1 MIETVE
7 APGRRELLGSVSDLP
22 ETLLKAHAEIV
33 NVLRRIRASRDALE
47 SATVG
52 KLHHTKDKLA
62 EVSSATEVAAN
73 GILDGLDRAIAFVDE
88 LDVIAD
94 KDEAKAATVRSSLRD
109 ELFQAIGCLQFQ
121 DITSQQLNYASSLL
135 VDMEARLGALSDTL
149 DANGSVIVEAPTAP
163 GLRTFD
169 PGASI
174 HNAEGRQ
181 ALADS
186 IFETPA

>member
-1 MIETVE
+1 
-7 APGRRELLGSVSDLP
+7 
-22 ETLLKAHAEIV
+22 
-33 NVLRRIRASRDALE
+33 
-47 SATVG
+47 
-52 KLHHTKDKLA
+52 LHSTKDKLA

-88 LDVIAD
+88 LDAIAD
-94 KDEAKAATVRSSLRD
+94 TDETRAIAVRSSLRD

-135 VDMEARLGALSDTL
+135 VDMEARLSSLSDAL
-149 DANGSVIVEAPTAP
+149 DPNTSAIVEPVTAP

-174 HNAEGRQ
+174 HN
-181 ALADS
+181 
-186 IFETPA
+186 

>member
-7 APGRRELLGSVSDLP
+7 APRRRESLGSVAELP

-33 NVLRRIRASRDALE
+33 NVLQRIRASRDALE

-52 KLHHTKDKLA
+52 KLHSTKDKLA

-88 LDVIAD
+88 LDAIAD
-94 KDEAKAATVRSSLRD
+94 SDETKAVAVRSSLRD

-135 VDMEARLGALSDTL
+135 GDMEVRLSSLSDAL
-149 DANGSVIVEAPTAP
+149 DPNASAIVEPVTAP

>member
-7 APGRRELLGSVSDLP
+7 APARREFLGAVTDLP

-47 SATVG
+47 QATVG
-52 KLHHTKDKLA
+52 KLQHTTAKLA
-62 EVSSATEVAAN
+62 EVSSATEVATN
-73 GILDGLDRAIAFVDE
+73 GILDGLDRAIAFVGELDE
-88 LDVIAD
+88 LAD
-94 KDEAKAATVRSSLRD
+94 RDEARAATVRGLLRD

-135 VDMEARLGALSDTL
+135 VDMETRLSALSDTL
-149 DANGSVIVEAPTAP
+149 DPNGAIDVAEMVGESPRA
-163 GLRTFD
+163 FD
-169 PGASI
+169 PAASI
-174 HNAEGRQ
+174 HDADRRQ

>member
-1 MIETVE
+1 MLDTVE
-7 APGRRELLGSVSDLP
+7 TTGRREMLGAVSDLP

-33 NVLRRIRASRDALE
+33 NVLRRIRTSRDAIA

-52 KLHHTKDKLA
+52 KLNHTKDKLA

-73 GILDGLDRAIAFVDE
+73 GIMDGIDRAIAMVDE
-88 LDVIAD
+88 LDALAG
-94 KDEAKAATVRSSLRD
+94 KDEAKGAEVRAALRD

-135 VDMEARLGALSDTL
+135 EDMETRLGNLSDAL
-149 DANGSVIVEAPTAP
+149 DPNGSVVVEPPTGPSIRA
-163 GLRTFD
+163 FD
-169 PGASI
+169 PAASI

-186 IFETPA
+186 IFEVPA

>member
-1 MIETVE
+1 MIESVD
-7 APGRRELLGSVSDLP
+7 APRRREFLGSVSDLP

-33 NVLRRIRASRDALE
+33 NVLQRIRASRDALE

-73 GILDGLDRAIAFVDE
+73 GILDGLDRAIALVDE
-88 LDVIAD
+88 LDTLAGT
-94 KDEAKAATVRSSLRD
+94 DEVKSASVRSSLRD

-135 VDMEARLGALSDTL
+135 VEMEARLGALSDTL
-149 DANGSVIVEAPTAP
+149 DPTGAVIVEPPTAP
-163 GLRTFD
+163 SLRTFD

-174 HNAEGRQ
+174 HDAEGRQ

>member
-1 MIETVE
+1 MIEAVD
-7 APGRRELLGSVSDLP
+7 APGRREFLGSVSDLP

-88 LDVIAD
+88 LDSIAGTD
-94 KDEAKAATVRSSLRD
+94 QARATIVRASLRD

-135 VDMEARLGALSDTL
+135 VDMEARLGALSDAL
-149 DANGSVIVEAPTAP
+149 DPNGSVVVEPPTAP
-163 GLRTFD
+163 SVRTFD

>member
-1 MIETVE
+1 
-7 APGRRELLGSVSDLP
+7 
-22 ETLLKAHAEIV
+22 
-33 NVLRRIRASRDALE
+33 
-47 SATVG
+47 
-52 KLHHTKDKLA
+52 
-62 EVSSATEVAAN
+62 
-73 GILDGLDRAIAFVDE
+73 VDE
-88 LDVIAD
+88 LDALAD
-94 KDEAKAATVRSSLRD
+94 KNEAKAATVRSSLRD

-149 DANGSVIVEAPTAP
+149 DANGSVIVEPPTAP

-169 PGASI
+169 PGAST

>member
-7 APGRRELLGSVSDLP
+7 APKRGEFLGSVADLP

-33 NVLRRIRASRDALE
+33 NVLRRIRTSRDAIA

-52 KLHHTKDKLA
+52 KLNSTKDKLA

-73 GILDGLDRAIAFVDE
+73 GILDGLDRAIACVDE
-88 LDVIAD
+88 LDTLAD
-94 KDEAKAATVRSSLRD
+94 KNEAKAALVRSSLRD

-135 VDMEARLGALSDTL
+135 VDMEARLSTLSESL
-149 DANGSVIVEAPTAP
+149 DPNGSVIIETPTAP

-169 PGASI
+169 PGASTQ
-174 HNAEGRQ
+174 NAEGRQ

-186 IFETPA
+186 IFETTA

>member
-1 MIETVE
+1 
-7 APGRRELLGSVSDLP
+7 
-22 ETLLKAHAEIV
+22 
-33 NVLRRIRASRDALE
+33 
-47 SATVG
+47 
-52 KLHHTKDKLA
+52 
-62 EVSSATEVAAN
+62 
-73 GILDGLDRAIAFVDE
+73 
-88 LDVIAD
+88 
-94 KDEAKAATVRSSLRD
+94 
-109 ELFQAIGCLQFQ
+109 
-121 DITSQQLNYASSLL
+121 
-135 VDMEARLGALSDTL
+135 MEARLGALSDTL

>member
-1 MIETVE
+1 MAEILDATS
-7 APGRRELLGSVSDLP
+7 RRESLGAVHDLP

-33 NVLRRIRASRDALE
+33 NVLRRIRASRDAIQ

-52 KLHHTKDKLA
+52 KLNTTKDKLA
-62 EVSSATEVAAN
+62 EVSNATELAAN
-73 GILDGLDRAIAFVDE
+73 GILDGLDRAIAFVDT
-88 LDVIAD
+88 LDEIKD
-94 KDEAKAATVRSSLRD
+94 TDEARAAAVRTELRD

-135 VDMEARLGALSDTL
+135 GDMEQRLGALSDTL
-149 DANGSVIVEAPTAP
+149 DPSGAAIVEEPTAP

-169 PGASI
+169 PGASV
-174 HNAEGRQ
+174 HNAGHRQ

-186 IFETPA
+186 IFEVSA